1 MLRKIA
7 AAGLACLIAAIGAS
21 AQLRPEDLPPLSPGD
36 LLFKG
41 ADSGT
46 GARIAAGWSQGD
58 KRWGHVGILAADGA
72 SVIHAD
78 TGENAPQGEPGEVR
92 REPLAEY
99 LGDVTLLGVFTVDLA
114 GEGRAAYL
122 AYAESAVGKPFDR
135 GFSLQSDTAL
145 YCSELVWRALSEGAG
160 EDIQPQKSERFGR
173 VYVSISDLSEN
184 SLVHEAAVITAGADQ
199 GGDRRTT
206 QAEAR

>member
-7 AAGLACLIAAIGAS
+7 AASLACLLAAGTAG
-21 AQLRPEDLPPLSPGD
+21 AQLRPDDLPALTPGD

-46 GARIAAGWSQGD
+46 GARIAAGWSLGD
-58 KRWGHVGILAADGA
+58 KRWGHVGIVAADGV

-78 TGENAPQGEPGEVR
+78 TGENALQGDPGEVR
-92 REPLAEY
+92 RVP
-99 LGDVTLLGVFTVDLA
+99 LGVYIADAKTLGHYTIFLTGSQRD
-114 GEGRAAYL
+114 AYL
-122 AYAESAVGKPFDR
+122 SQAEASIGLPFDR
-135 GFSLQSDTAL
+135 GFSLKTDNSL
-145 YCSELVWRALSEGAG
+145 YCSELVWRALSAGVG

-184 SLVHEAAVITAGADQ
+184 PLVREAAVITAGADQ
-199 GGDRRTT
+199 GGDRQTT
-206 QAEAR
+206 RAEAR